1 MIQEQ
6 LSSPD
11 SPADLGSV
19 FDFLIAGGPLMVPI
33 GICSVLALG
42 YVIERAIR
50 LRAGQL
56 GSTSYGRRI
65 LAAHASSGRAG
76 ALDVVRQE
84 ERPLGRILAAGL
96 RRAGAPTLERE
107 KAVEDAGAREV
118 KRLTAN
124 LRPLVVISVIAPLL
138 GLLGTVWGIIVAFA
152 EVAHSQALGRPEL
165 LAGGIYQALIT
176 TAAGLV
182 VAIPAQTAYF
192 WFKSRI
198 DRFVLRAEDLYEE
211 LERGFDGSPAPVAE
225 VPPALAAG
233 GAS

>member
-6 LSSPD
+6 SLSSPG

-33 GICSVLALG
+33 GICSVIALG
-42 YVIERAIR
+42 YVIERMIR
-50 LRAGQL
+50 LRAGEL

-65 LAAHASSGRAG
+65 VAAHASSGRAG

-96 RRAGAPTLERE
+96 KRAGAPRLERE

-118 KRLTAN
+118 KRLAAN

-152 EVAHSQALGRPEL
+152 EVAHSQALGRRRRIHEWSGEASVTEGSGVCGHARERARDPDPRL
-165 LAGGIYQALIT
+165 L
-176 TAAGLV
+176 
-182 VAIPAQTAYF
+182 
-192 WFKSRI
+192 
-198 DRFVLRAEDLYEE
+198 
-211 LERGFDGSPAPVAE
+211 
-225 VPPALAAG
+225 PALLQV
-233 GAS
+233 STTLSRPS